1 MKTSKFL
8 ILSSV
13 LLSSLAFGSE
23 PKLTP
28 EHMNLI
34 ANTGREELF
43 QKMVKDKKLASIRLG
58 EFLEEL
64 RSIEKEKTLN
74 KKAKFCVK
82 VGLVKEC
89 EVVEN
94 VTCFKAM
101 NSALNT
107 LGVGCNS

>member
-1 MKTSKFL
+1 MKNIKLFMLSLTL
-8 ILSSV
+8 I
-13 LLSSLAFGSE
+13 SSLASAAE
-23 PKLTP
+23 SKLTP
-28 EHMNLI
+28 ENMQLI
-34 ANTGREELF
+34 ANTNREELF
-43 QKMVKDKKLASIRLG
+43 QKIVKDKKLASVRLK
-58 EFLEEL
+58 EFLAEL
-64 RSIEKEKTLN
+64 RTIETEAVSD

-107 LGVGCNS
+107 LGVGCNG